1 MCIHSTLR
9 SDGSSSATTASM
21 PRLSANKW
29 NGHTGTVS
37 SFLRALTR
45 FRSEIPAYI
54 QKFIFTGTYADSKG
68 GLIMVQNWH
77 HAQLDIA
84 HADAAEQR
92 YHMGNPYPQSQGLI
106 DEFYYSIYPKIGQ
119 VEVEPRNVYES
130 ACHTNSNTELA
141 ALYPDL
147 HDRYKVAPYL
157 LDTIN
162 VQYGN
167 MLLNLIDDEGT
178 REEIQQMY
186 VRGRGTDIMA
196 YLQSRYNNFA
206 SIESGHLLKLKL
218 DLDVAMRGTMD
229 SITTDSFHKLHSNIM
244 KAYYDLPDGNRK
256 SDEDMAECFRNIIT
270 LQCPDSVVV
279 SFENKII
286 QRGVALDDFHGTID
300 VIRFVLASSDIKHS
314 YGRGKVAGR
323 GLSAQQQSTDK
334 SRTDPPKDRKPPRA
348 PLDMTKPP
356 RTPCTHC
363 KDAGKGEQWHWH
375 SQCPKIGRAHV

>member
-92 YHMGNPYPQSQGLI
+92 YNMKNPYPQSQGLI

-206 SIESGHLLKLKL
+206 SIESGHLLKLKMDL
-218 DLDVAMRGTMD
+218 DLAMRGTLE
-229 SITTDSFHKLHSNIM
+229 SITTDSFHKIHSNIM
-244 KAYYDLPDGNRK
+244 
-256 SDEDMAECFRNIIT
+256 
-270 LQCPDSVVV
+270 
-279 SFENKII
+279 
-286 QRGVALDDFHGTID
+286 
-300 VIRFVLASSDIKHS
+300 
-314 YGRGKVAGR
+314 
-323 GLSAQQQSTDK
+323 
-334 SRTDPPKDRKPPRA
+334 
-348 PLDMTKPP
+348 
-356 RTPCTHC
+356 
-363 KDAGKGEQWHWH
+363 
-375 SQCPKIGRAHV
+375 